1 MTDRPP
7 AERAVDLEHGEEC
20 HSDCTSGRI
29 CDCGAETIRDLRAE
43 VERLTAS
50 ADRFARALDQDRRDL
65 VKDWN
70 AEVYNARK
78 DRDQERRMADATAVH
93 LTQALEKVAA
103 LEGVCRN
110 HEGTI
115 SVMNDGLRATMARED
130 LLAAQVATLT
140 AERDVARAEAATVDA
155 QRRGTGAAIPEIAAR
170 ERANE
175 REGCAQLAN
184 WHLNNIERL
193 RPSAND
199 GWLKGYR
206 DACADL
212 ETAIRARE
220 AK

>member
-7 AERAVDLEHGEEC
+7 AERAGLEHNPKTCHICMNPNLHGEQAPDPLELEN
-20 HSDCTSGRI
+20 DR
-29 CDCGAETIRDLRAE
+29 LRASIEGITATLDATVAAFAREREALQAKCDAERKERE
-43 VERLTAS
+43 VWAARARDYCKS
-50 ADRFARALDQDRRDL
+50 WDDSRAAADRLQTVAFQAQNAAIDL
-65 VKDWN
+65 
-70 AEVYNARK
+70 A
-78 DRDQERRMADATAVH
+78 Q
-93 LTQALEKVAA
+93 
-103 LEGVCRN
+103 
-110 HEGTI
+110 
-115 SVMNDGLRATMARED
+115 
-130 LLAAQVATLT
+130 QVATLT

-155 QRRGTGAAIPEIAAR
+155 QRRGTVAAIPEIAAR

-212 ETAIRARE
+212 ETAIRARG